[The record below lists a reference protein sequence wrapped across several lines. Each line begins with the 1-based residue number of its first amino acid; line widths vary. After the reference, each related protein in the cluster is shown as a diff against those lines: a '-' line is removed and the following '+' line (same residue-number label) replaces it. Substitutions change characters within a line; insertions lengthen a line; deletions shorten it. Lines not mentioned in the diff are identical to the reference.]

1 MGKRIGKRLSIDAA
15 ELDSMLR
22 LEAGWVWERPQHM
35 LVHPNGQDIRY
46 YTRVGD
52 AVLVRDDRNAYRL
65 K

>member
-1 MGKRIGKRLSIDAA
+1 
-15 ELDSMLR
+15 
-22 LEAGWVWERPQHM
+22 M